1 MVVYLRSQYTFIII
15 TAFCFPFLQVT
26 ILAAVM
32 TPPRLVRAVSS
43 ANCPKI
49 EYDSS
54 NSEDSTIS
62 GIDKKFDTDSVTVS
76 TSSSFKSQFR
86 PLIHWRM
93 ILLLSKSFIR
103 GWSSGVYYV
112 LVPYFVQQ
120 YGFSATRV
128 TYLYMVGGGMNISIR
143 ILLIIAG
150 EKIMRSML

>member
-1 MVVYLRSQYTFIII
+1 M
-15 TAFCFPFLQVT
+15 T
-26 ILAAVM
+26 ILAALM
-32 TPPRLVRAVSS
+32 IPPRLLNDVSMTKS
-43 ANCPKI
+43 CETGDDCGANVDMKLDDAD
-49 EYDSS
+49 EKLEQDS
-54 NSEDSTIS
+54 DTIS
-62 GIDKKFDTDSVTVS
+62 TK
-76 TSSSFKSQFR
+76 SSFVTRFR

-150 EKIMRSML
+150 EKIMRSMLLIERNECETIEAGRFVMQNHN